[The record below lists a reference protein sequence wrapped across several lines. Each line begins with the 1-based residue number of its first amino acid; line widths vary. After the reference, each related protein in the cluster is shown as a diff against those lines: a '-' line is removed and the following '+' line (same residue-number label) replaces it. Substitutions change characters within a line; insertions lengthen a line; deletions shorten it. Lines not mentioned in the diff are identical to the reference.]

1 MNIIQINGFAVRV
14 AKTRYRANCSKEM
27 GQFLSG
33 DTKGLT
39 SLEIEKNGL
48 AKGSWVEMALC
59 SISKKMLSFPPNYLN
74 EEFLEV
80 WGIPTSGKIK
90 EAFNEKCSEL
100 STFLLHRQS
109 KDKMTA
115 IMEELARQ
123 AFDSWVEDGMKG
135 EANEYAIAK
144 AEETYFSNIFRFELV
159 KTEGKFGTYFYV
171 KVSYRPPNTPFEEAA
186 LIAAKQ
192 IADSR
197 KSGGV
202 NYCAD
207 DRIEQNHQACL
218 LAIAEGG
225 SEPVIALPSNSH
237 SKSLSLKGK

>member
-1 MNIIQINGFAVRV
+1 MNIIQVNNFAFRV
-14 AKTRYRANCSKEM
+14 AKTRYRANCAKEM
-27 GQFLSG
+27 GQFLVG

-48 AKGSWVEMALC
+48 TKGSWVEMALC

-80 WGIPTSGKIK
+80 WGIPTAGKIK

-109 KDKMTA
+109 KDKMAA
-115 IMEELARQ
+115 IMEELARK

-159 KTEGKFGTYFYV
+159 KTEGKFGIYFYV
-171 KVSYRPPNTPFEEAA
+171 KVSYRPPNTDFEEAA

-192 IADSR
+192 IADCR
-197 KSGGV
+197 KSGV
-202 NYCAD
+202 NYCLD

-218 LAIAEGG
+218 IAIAEGT
-225 SEPVIALPSNSH
+225 EPVIALPSNS
-237 SKSLSLKGK
+237 KSLSLKGK